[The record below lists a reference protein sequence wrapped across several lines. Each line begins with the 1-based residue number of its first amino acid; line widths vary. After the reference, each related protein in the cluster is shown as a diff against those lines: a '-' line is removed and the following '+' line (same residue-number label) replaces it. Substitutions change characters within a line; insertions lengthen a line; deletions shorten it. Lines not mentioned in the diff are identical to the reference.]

1 LNNVKLKKGAQF
13 RCRLILTGM
22 DGRRS
27 QDHSVAIRQVFE
39 EQEVGRVTWLFQQ
52 QDEPQ
57 YQ

>member
-13 RCRLILTGM
+13 RCRLILKGM
-22 DGRRS
+22 NRMED
-27 QDHSVAIRQVFE
+27 QEHSVAIRQVFE

-57 YQ
+57 YR